1 MDFETFSG
9 NQDIPKYGY
18 ALECKWVTWV
28 APQAKMMVGLVKL
41 NSKTRKTGFQ
51 EIDQNDS
58 QTCALSTN
66 EQVPQL
72 LNERFTWLLINQQT
86 PPPANYKENMTSNAD
101 SQDWQQG
108 YVVF

>member
-1 MDFETFSG
+1 MNFETFSG

-41 NSKTRKTGFQ
+41 NSKTGKTAFQ
-51 EIDQNDS
+51 EIYQNDS
-58 QTCALSTN
+58 QTCALSAN
-66 EQVPQL
+66 EQVSQL
-72 LNERFTWLLINQQT
+72 LNERFTLALNQPT
-86 PPPANYKENMTSNAD
+86 NPPANYKENMTSNAD
-101 SQDWQQG
+101 SQDRQQG